1 MEYTLQIHN
10 REYEL
15 PKKTL
20 AVEEKIEKIKKLCRD
35 SKITTRTQYE
45 NKLNFITE
53 MVGEDNAKEIFESN
67 NISNIAE
74 MDLGEIDATYR
85 GVLDGFAR
93 PDREAV
99 AKENL
104 KVLGNPMIQQMLS
117 IAEGM
122 DKLQGA
128 LKEND

>member
-1 MEYTLQIHN
+1 MEIWSTQIGVAQ
-10 REYEL
+10 EAML
-15 PKKTL
+15 K
-20 AVEEKIEKIKKLCRD
+20 
-35 SKITTRTQYE
+35 
-45 NKLNFITE
+45 
-53 MVGEDNAKEIFESN
+53 
-67 NISNIAE
+67 
-74 MDLGEIDATYR
+74 IDATYR

>member
-1 MEYTLQIHN
+1 M
-10 REYEL
+10 
-15 PKKTL
+15 KKSRSS
-20 AVEEKIEKIKKLCRD
+20 AGIQKSPPEQSMKISLISLLKWW
-35 SKITTRTQYE
+35 
-45 NKLNFITE
+45 
-53 MVGEDNAKEIFESN
+53 GEDNAKEIFESN
-67 NISNIAE
+67 DISNIAE
-74 MDLGEIDATYR
+74 MDLGEIDAAYR

-104 KVLGNPMIQQMLS
+104 KVLGNPMIQQMLN

>member
-1 MEYTLQIHN
+1 MEYTLQINN

-20 AVEEKIEKIKKLCRD
+20 AVEEKIEKIKKLCKD

-67 NISNIAE
+67 DINIAE
-74 MDLGEIDATYR
+74 MDLGEIDAAYR

-93 PDREAV
+93 PDRETV

-122 DKLQGA
+122 DKLQRA

>member
-1 MEYTLQIHN
+1 MEYTLQINN

-20 AVEEKIEKIKKLCRD
+20 AVEEKIEKIKKLCKD
-35 SKITTRTQYE
+35 SKVTTRTQYE
-45 NKLNFITE
+45 NKLKFITE

-67 NISNIAE
+67 DISNIAE

-104 KVLGNPMIQQMLS
+104 KVLGNPMIQQMLN

-122 DKLQGA
+122 EKLQGA
-128 LKEND
+128 LKDND

>member
-67 NISNIAE
+67 DISNIAE
-74 MDLGEIDATYR
+74 MDLGEIDAAYR
-85 GVLDGFAR
+85 GVLTD
-93 PDREAV
+93 
-99 AKENL
+99 
-104 KVLGNPMIQQMLS
+104 S
-117 IAEGM
+117 
-122 DKLQGA
+122 QGPTGKQSRKKT
-128 LKEND
+128 LRCSETL

>member
-20 AVEEKIEKIKKLCRD
+20 AVEEKIEKIRKLCKD
-35 SKITTRTQYE
+35 PKVTTRTQYE
-45 NKLNFITE
+45 NKLKFITE

-67 NISNIAE
+67 DISNIAE
-74 MDLGEIDATYR
+74 MDLGEIDTAYR

-122 DKLQGA
+122 DKLQVV